1 MGKLLNSLTRQLK
14 TENKQDA
21 ENCILIYNKL
31 KELNNGSVWE
41 SSWNALV
48 STSFIGSYPNS
59 HRVSKPNG
67 AGIIF
72 IKGLNS

>member
-1 MGKLLNSLTRQLK
+1 MGKLFDSLNRQLK
-14 TENKQDA
+14 TEHKQDA

-59 HRVSKPNG
+59 HKVSKPNSTG
-67 AGIIF
+67 TIFLNGI
-72 IKGLNS
+72 K